1 MDPALWQELRADGER
16 MIEAIVRLARPG
28 LEIPGVRI
36 VARFG
41 TVATCRVAA
50 SDVIAV
56 RARPEVLSLKAA
68 RGISPGWEPAGKFP
82 AGSEPL
88 PGDVRRGLSLG
99 PTGAGVV
106 VAAVD
111 FGLDV
116 DSAAFRCPDG
126 RTRLLSLWDQRDQ
139 AAGPPPYPY
148 GYGSVHDRAEIDLAL
163 RDPRPY
169 ESLGYH
175 PAVADPWGR
184 GSHGTRVVDIAAG
197 NGRASGP
204 AGVAPGADLVFV
216 HLADR
221 ENGGIGNFGD
231 SVRLL
236 EAVDFAS
243 RTAGPRPCVIN
254 ISAGRICGPKDG
266 TTLVEQAFDQ
276 LLAATPGRFIVDSG
290 GNYFRWRAHACGS
303 IGQGERRSLGFV
315 VQPTD
320 VTPTELEIWYDGRD
334 EFAVRVDPPGHATAR
349 AVRLGE
355 RADLLIDGRVAGQ
368 IYHRAHDPNNGDNHI
383 VVYLDSRVRAGEW
396 TLTVDGRRVT
406 HGRFHAWIERDDSCR
421 GCQARFRRQDSS
433 RATTLGSIATS
444 HLPLVVGAYDAHDP
458 QRPAAAFSSA
468 GPCRDGRGKPDL
480 VAPGVG
486 VLAARS
492 SPPGVRRNAGL
503 LVRGDGTSF
512 AAPHVTGA
520 VALCYELGGAGLGAA
535 DVRALVLGSCDPP
548 AGADPGLRLG
558 GGYLNL
564 DALVADVRALAV
576 PAAEAEDEPAAS
588 EPRCADVVQLLSEIS
603 KPGDVSEYW
612 ARQVRTHRTEWGHP
626 LSALEQ
632 GYIAAF
638 SDPRTPAPLRLRAP
652 VDPAHLTAD
661 ERAQAERWFGAG
673 EDSARRYANFE
684 NRRRIVANY
693 VYKHPATV
701 RLELG
706 LYRLVRD
713 INPIHFAFERGW
725 QIGRGREL
733 FTGED
738 VSRLGAAG
746 EFLLSL
752 AIVYGVGRALETSRP
767 PVGPVRSPRSL
778 TDAIWDLPPEGGTWI
793 NGRWYTEHALERMA
807 PDIPQVRAQLRTRI
821 GARLRRLGIESGH
834 PAWDRVLARAF
845 ADLNP
850 RGVPPSIVEAEIARP
865 GSTNVQV
872 VTADRGHVVITVI
885 RR

>member
-1 MDPALWQELRADGER
+1 M
-16 MIEAIVRLARPG
+16 
-28 LEIPGVRI
+28 
-36 VARFG
+36 
-41 TVATCRVAA
+41 
-50 SDVIAV
+50 
-56 RARPEVLSLKAA
+56 
-68 RGISPGWEPAGKFP
+68 
-82 AGSEPL
+82 
-88 PGDVRRGLSLG
+88 
-99 PTGAGVV
+99 
-106 VAAVD
+106 
-111 FGLDV
+111 
-116 DSAAFRCPDG
+116 
-126 RTRLLSLWDQRDQ
+126 
-139 AAGPPPYPY
+139 
-148 GYGSVHDRAEIDLAL
+148 
-163 RDPRPY
+163 
-169 ESLGYH
+169 H
-175 PAVADPWGR
+175 PA
-184 GSHGTRVVDIAAG
+184 DI
-197 NGRASGP
+197 
-204 AGVAPGADLVFV
+204 
-216 HLADR
+216 
-221 ENGGIGNFGD
+221 
-231 SVRLL
+231 
-236 EAVDFAS
+236 
-243 RTAGPRPCVIN
+243 
-254 ISAGRICGPKDG
+254 
-266 TTLVEQAFDQ
+266 TL
-276 LLAATPGRFIVDSG
+276 
-290 GNYFRWRAHACGS
+290 N
-303 IGQGERRSLGFV
+303 
-315 VQPTD
+315 
-320 VTPTELEIWYDGRD
+320 ELEIWYDGAD
-334 EFAVRVDPPGHATAR
+334 EFAVRIDPPGYAGGR

-355 RADLLIDGRVAGQ
+355 RSDLLIDGRVVGRV
-368 IYHRAHDPNNGDNHI
+368 YHRKHDPNNGDNHI
-383 VVYLDSRVRAGEW
+383 VAYLDPASGARGTGRSPWKAG
-396 TLTVDGRRVT
+396 G
-406 HGRFHAWIERDDSCR
+406 
-421 GCQARFRRQDSS
+421 SS
-433 RATTLGSIATS
+433 RPVPRLDRARRLMPGLPGQVHAGRTAARPPRIGSIATS
-444 HLPLVVGAYDAHDP
+444 HLPLIVGAYDAP
-458 QRPAAAFSSA
+458 RPGTGRPPHSAAPGRAGTAAASPTSS
-468 GPCRDGRGKPDL
+468 R
-480 VAPGVG
+480 PGVG

-492 SPPGVRRNAGL
+492 APTGASRNPGL

-520 VALCYELGGAGLGAA
+520 VALCFEAAGRVSAPPQI
-535 DVRALVLGSCDPP
+535 RSLVLGSCDPP